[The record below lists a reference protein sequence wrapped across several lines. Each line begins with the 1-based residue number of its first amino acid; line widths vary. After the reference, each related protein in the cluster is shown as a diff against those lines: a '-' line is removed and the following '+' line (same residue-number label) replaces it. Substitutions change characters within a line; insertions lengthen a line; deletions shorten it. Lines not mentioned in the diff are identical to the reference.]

1 MDSYRPSAPG
11 PLPPGVDSVIT
22 PLAVDVWREELQDHP
37 DTEYLSYILAGIEG
51 GFRIGFGFASH
62 SCRSAAHN
70 IQSATTHPEPMEKYI
85 REEVSAG
92 HIIGPHNSHW
102 RQSVHVSRFGVIP
115 KPHQPGKWQ
124 LITDLS
130 SARGFSVNDVVSSE
144 LCSLSYTSVD
154 NTLSI

>member
-1 MDSYRPSAPG
+1 MVFVSGSARVR
-11 PLPPGVDSVIT
+11 LC
-22 PLAVDVWREELQDHP
+22 
-37 DTEYLSYILAGIEG
+37 LSLLG
-51 GFRIGFGFASH
+51 
-62 SCRSAAHN
+62 RSAAHN
-70 IQSATTHPEPMEKYI
+70 IQSATTHPEPIEKYI

-92 HIIGPHNSHW
+92 RIIGPLSSHW

-115 KPHQPGKWQ
+115 KPHQPGKWR

-154 NTLSI
+154 NALSI